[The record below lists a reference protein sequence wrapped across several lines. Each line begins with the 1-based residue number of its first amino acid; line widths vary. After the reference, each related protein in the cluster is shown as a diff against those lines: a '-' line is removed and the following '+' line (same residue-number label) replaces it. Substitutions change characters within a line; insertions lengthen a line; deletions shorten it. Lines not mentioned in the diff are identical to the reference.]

1 MKKTLSL
8 LILIITAFMFL
19 NEKPTAMAEDYL
31 VIKKKSGPTQKVPLS
46 FPPEQI
52 ESFHVES
59 SPAPPAGVPEREST
73 ESDRREDALIGSSV
87 NEERSQRLPG
97 SSEQSLKRAPASEG
111 EGPFGLTRQKTGPK
125 QDSSVKEGPR
135 SLPEA
140 TESDTS
146 KRTEKASPQKKGPM
160 ATLES
165 ASPRQAAFTVNIYKL
180 PENISALPDF
190 SAFRPTK
197 ILSVDKID
205 IDPAR
210 FKSDLPGITENTD
223 GIGLRFMGN
232 FLVAGEGIFKFRI
245 QSKDGVRFHVD
256 DKTLIEND
264 GIHESSSKTGF
275 VHLAEGLHSIIV
287 DSFNSKGAP
296 TLKLYVQGPVGEEQV
311 FSISAGLTGWKEPEK
326 PYDVL
331 WGQVYFVPQ
340 GTYADGPDFSKL
352 APIGRL
358 ITPELNL
365 TGGSGIPGI
374 PGRRDMVGVRY
385 QGFFNVTGAG
395 IFAFRMISNNF
406 AKLTIGKS
414 PIIEAPKGT
423 KPDGDGSI
431 GWAFLQ
437 QGSYPISLDYF
448 NAQGEPRLQLFMT
461 SPVKS
466 EELFN
471 PSRNVEGFPAETG
484 QVNMIPAF
492 VYFLTPN
499 TKKIPNF
506 NKLSPAGMFFT
517 KAIDYPL
524 NRGSRE
530 FPGIPKRDEWLG
542 IRFYVKFS
550 LTEQETGTYKFRIVC
565 DDAARLIIG
574 KKIVVNAEGGGQK
587 VVDQSGSVEL
597 TVGSHEMFLDYIQT
611 TGPNALQLYITPPGG
626 EEKIFS
632 FE

>member
-1 MKKTLSL
+1 MKKFLSFS
-8 LILIITAFMFL
+8 ILIFTGLVFL
-19 NEKPTAMAEDYL
+19 YWTPSSMAEDFL

-59 SPAPPAGVPEREST
+59 SPEPPAGVPERESV
-73 ESDRREDALIGSSV
+73 ESV
-87 NEERSQRLPG
+87 NRDESVTRSRIDEERPLSSPFG
-97 SSEQSLKRAPASEG
+97 SLQGLKRPSTSET
-111 EGPFGLTRQKTGPK
+111 EGPLGPTRQKNAPR
-125 QDSSVKEGPR
+125 QESVTREGPR
-135 SLPEA
+135 STTDKSEA
-140 TESDTS
+140 ELARPS
-146 KRTEKASPQKKGPM
+146 EKTGPQKTG
-160 ATLES
+160 ALASLES
-165 ASPRQAAFTVNIYKL
+165 SAPRQAAFTVNVYKL
-180 PENISALPDF
+180 PENIAALPDF
-190 SAFRPTK
+190 SAFRPIK
-197 ILSVDKID
+197 ILFADKID

-210 FKSDLPGITENTD
+210 FRSDLPGLPENID
-223 GIGLRFMGN
+223 GIGLRFMAN
-232 FLVAGEGIFKFRI
+232 FLVSGEGIFKFRI
-245 QSKDGVRFHVD
+245 QSKDGVRLHVD

-264 GIHESSSKTGF
+264 GIHEPFAKTGF
-275 VHLAEGLHSIIV
+275 VHLAEGMHSIIV

-296 TLKLYVQGPVGEEQV
+296 TLKLFVQGPEGEEQP
-311 FSISAGLTGWKEPEK
+311 FSVNAGLVGWKEPEK

-340 GTYADGPDFSKL
+340 GNYPEGPDFAKL
-352 APIGRL
+352 NPIGRL
-358 ITPELNL
+358 ITPELNMK
-365 TGGSGIPGI
+365 GAPFIPGI

-395 IFAFRMISNNF
+395 IFAFRMMSNNF

-423 KPDGDGSI
+423 KPDGEGSI

-437 QGSYPISLDYF
+437 QGSYPISVDYF
-448 NAQGEPRLQLFMT
+448 NAQGDPKLQLFVT
-461 SPVKS
+461 SPIKS

-471 PSRNVEGFPAETG
+471 PSKNVDGFTAETG

-499 TKKIPNF
+499 TKKLPNF
-506 NKLSPAGMFFT
+506 NKLSPAGMFFS
-517 KAIDYPL
+517 KAIDYPV

-542 IRFYVKFS
+542 IRFYVKFA
-550 LTEQETGTYKFRIVC
+550 LTQQETGTYKFRIVC

-574 KKIVVNAEGGGQK
+574 KKIVVNAEGAGQK
-587 VVDQSGSVEL
+587 VIDQSGSVEL
-597 TVGSHEMFLDYIQT
+597 PVGSHEMFLDYLQT
-611 TGPNALQLYITPPGG
+611 TGPSALQLFITPPGG

>member
-1 MKKTLSL
+1 MKKYLSL
-8 LILIITAFMFL
+8 LLLVFL
-19 NEKPTAMAEDYL
+19 GFVFLYEAPTSIAEDFL

-59 SPAPPAGVPEREST
+59 SPAPPLGVPEREAVET
-73 ESDRREDALIGSSV
+73 DRREEVGGRSRADEDRPLSSPFWAQPGLK
-87 NEERSQRLPG
+87 RSP
-97 SSEQSLKRAPASEG
+97 SSESENPL
-111 EGPFGLTRQKTGPK
+111 GPTRLKTGPK
-125 QDSSVKEGPR
+125 QDTSTKEGPR
-135 SLPEA
+135 SS
-140 TESDTS
+140 TDTGESWPS
-146 KRTEKASPQKKGPM
+146 RRSEKPAPQTTGPL
-160 ATLES
+160 AALES
-165 ASPRQAAFTVNIYKL
+165 SAPRQATFTVNVYKL
-180 PENISALPDF
+180 PENIMTLPDF

-197 ILSVDKID
+197 ILFVDKID
-205 IDPAR
+205 IDPGS
-210 FKSDLPGITENTD
+210 FKSNLPGLPENTD
-223 GIGLRFMGN
+223 GIGLRFMAN
-232 FLVAGEGIFKFRI
+232 FMVSGEGIFKFRV
-245 QSKDGVRFHVD
+245 QSKDGVRLHID

-264 GIHESSSKTGF
+264 GIHEPSVKTGF
-275 VHLAEGLHSIIV
+275 VHLAEGMHSIIV

-296 TLKLYVQGPVGEEQV
+296 TLKVFVQGPEGEEHP
-311 FSISAGLTGWKEPEK
+311 FSINTGLVGWKEPEK

-340 GTYADGPDFSKL
+340 GNYAEGPDFSKL

-358 ITPELNL
+358 ITPELNIK
-365 TGGSGIPGI
+365 GGASIPGI
-374 PGRRDMVGVRY
+374 PGRRDMVAVRF

-395 IFAFRMISNNF
+395 IFAFRMQSNNF

-414 PIIEAPKGT
+414 AIIEVPKGT
-423 KPDGDGSI
+423 KPDSEGSI

-437 QGSYPISLDYF
+437 QGSYPVSVDYF
-448 NAQGEPRLQLFMT
+448 NAQGDPKLQLFVT
-461 SPVKS
+461 SPIRS

-471 PSRNVEGFPAETG
+471 PSRIMEGFPAETG
-484 QVNMIPAF
+484 QVNLIPAF

-499 TKKIPNF
+499 TKKLPNF
-506 NKLSPAGMFFT
+506 NKLSPAGMFFS
-517 KAIDYPL
+517 KAIDYPV

-550 LTEQETGTYKFRIVC
+550 LTEQETGTYKFRLVC

-574 KKIVVNAEGGGQK
+574 KKIVVNAEGSGQK
-587 VVDQSGSVEL
+587 VIDQSGTVDL
-597 TVGSHEMFLDYIQT
+597 TVGSHEMFLDYLQT
-611 TGPNALQLYITPPGG
+611 TGANGLQLFITPPGG